1 MSNHFPADTLDIT
14 ERLRLAV
21 GRVMAISDLTAGD
34 ARQGFVSRFRG
45 RLVTP
50 SEQAFDLLDPIFS
63 AEGVTLLFRKEED
76 TDVILAVPGVIQPEP
91 SNPWVNAALFIATL
105 GSMLLAGALYGNP
118 GPVDPQAGLWD
129 AIRANLGNGVLFAA
143 SLLGILVA
151 HEFGHYIAARV
162 HRTAV
167 TLPYFLPFPGS
178 LFGTLGAF
186 IRLKEPPRNR
196 NVLLDIGLAGP
207 LAGLV
212 VALPV
217 LLFGLVTSEI
227 GHLPA
232 DPQAW
237 AGGGLEGNSLLYLA
251 AKYLAKGQL
260 LPQPLSYQGIP
271 PVLYWLRFM
280 FLGTPIPYGGTDV
293 LLNHMA
299 WAGWAGLL
307 VTALNLIPAG
317 QLDGGHTIFVLIGD
331 RARRLLPFIV
341 LALLLMGWVWPGWFI
356 WALLIFLLGRAY
368 ARPRDEIT
376 PLTPGRRALAIFG
389 IVLFILVFTPI
400 PLRGF

>member
-1 MSNHFPADTLDIT
+1 VSNHFPADTLDIT

-63 AEGVTLLFRKEED
+63 AEGVTLLFRKEGD

-91 SNPWVNAALFIATL
+91 SNPWVNAALFVATL

-118 GPVDPQAGLWD
+118 GPVDPQGGLWD

-143 SLLGILVA
+143 SLLGILMA

-186 IRLKEPPRNR
+186 IRLKEPPRDR

-207 LAGLV
+207 LAGLI
-212 VALPV
+212 VALPI
-217 LLFGLVTSEI
+217 LLFGLVSSEM
-227 GHLPA
+227 GRLPA

-237 AGGGLEGNSLLYLA
+237 AGSGLEGNSLLYLA
-251 AKYLAKGQL
+251 AKYLAKGEL
-260 LPQPLSYQGIP
+260 LPQPVSYGGMP
-271 PVLYWLRFM
+271 PVLYWLDLRPDRRPYPQAASLHRAGTLADGVGLAGM
-280 FLGTPIPYGGTDV
+280 VYLGPADFP
-293 LLNHMA
+293 A
-299 WAGWAGLL
+299 RQGLC
-307 VTALNLIPAG
+307 AA
-317 QLDGGHTIFVLIGD
+317 
-331 RARRLLPFIV
+331 AR
-341 LALLLMGWVWPGWFI
+341 
-356 WALLIFLLGRAY
+356 
-368 ARPRDEIT
+368 
-376 PLTPGRRALAIFG
+376 
-389 IVLFILVFTPI
+389 
-400 PLRGF
+400 